1 MVMRYPRN
9 RVRRMLW
16 FCLCWL
22 AVLVLVG
29 CASGPRLL
37 MPTPTLYAAHPDDG
51 PFDAV
56 AEELRRTEVDLL
68 YITDRLP
75 DFSPEAELPY
85 GQVRSRSIA
94 FGSALVEMTPVADWQ
109 TLERES
115 LLAERTQD
123 IQLALGPVKELDR
136 FPLEPYDIE
145 RTASGRILRSP
156 GVMTR
161 HKLATEAF
169 RRELQRRLKSAPSKQ
184 VMLYVHGF
192 NETFATA
199 AYTAAEL
206 CHFFAHDQV
215 CGYFT
220 WPASSSGNFLLS
232 YTTTTESAEYS
243 VGHLKKAIRMIVQ
256 TPGVEGVQLLAHS
269 RGSAVLLSAL
279 RELAIESIAAGI
291 PPLQSLKIE
300 NVVLMSPDIDVDVAT
315 QKVEAFGSDPDLIA
329 HWDNEFVP
337 DLLHGRLT
345 IYASPEDRALRLSKF
360 LFRSKHRVGQL
371 RPEDISPAG
380 QAYFS
385 KWGEMD
391 LVVYEGKRTDIFGHS
406 YFTSNPDVSSDLIQ
420 LVRFG
425 RAPGEPG
432 RSLVKTGPV
441 TWEFP
446 SGAAQDIARAGG
458 EAAGARVGAGEGNE

>member
-1 MVMRYPRN
+1 MAMHVSRN
-9 RVRRMLW
+9 AVRRMQW
-16 FCLCWL
+16 SFLCVV
-22 AVLVLVG
+22 AVFVLSG

-37 MPTPTLYAAHPDDG
+37 MPTPTLYAAHPEEG
-51 PFDAV
+51 PFDKV
-56 AEELRRTEVDLL
+56 ADELRRTNVDLL

-75 DFSPEAELPY
+75 DFAPEAELPY
-85 GQVRSRSIA
+85 GQVRARSIG
-94 FGSALVEMTPVADWQ
+94 FGSAVVEMAPVADWQ

-123 IQLALGPVKELDR
+123 IELALGPVKELGR
-136 FPLEPYDIE
+136 FPREPYDVQ
-145 RTASGRILRSP
+145 RTASGKLMRTP
-156 GVMTR
+156 GVVTR

-169 RRELQRRLKSAPSKQ
+169 RQELQRRLKSAPSKQ

-206 CHFFAHDQV
+206 CHFFAHEHV

-243 VGHLKKAIRMIVQ
+243 VGHLKKAIRMIAQ

-269 RGSAVLLSAL
+269 RGTAVLLSAL

-291 PPLQSLKIE
+291 EPEQSLKIE

-329 HWDNEFVP
+329 DWDTEFVP
-337 DLLHGRLT
+337 DLLRGRLT

-371 RPEDISPAG
+371 RPEDITPAA

-385 KWGEMD
+385 KWGDMD
-391 LVVYEGKRTDIFGHS
+391 LVVYEGERTDVFGHS

-425 RAPGEPG
+425 RAPGHPG
-432 RSLVKTGPV
+432 RALIKSGPI
-441 TWEFP
+441 TWQFP
-446 SGAAQDIARAGG
+446 KAADQPQNKD
-458 EAAGARVGAGEGNE
+458 